1 MLNEHTEIRGK
12 EKNTGKN
19 TGRPVEIPVLR
30 MFLSMCLGVSP
41 SSNSNEAEAR
51 VLFLG
56 ATEAVLLFVEG
67 GNFLVILCKED
78 I

>member
-1 MLNEHTEIRGK
+1 M
-12 EKNTGKN
+12 
-19 TGRPVEIPVLR
+19 EIPVLR
-30 MFLSMCLGVSP
+30 MFISMCLGVSP
-41 SSNSNEAEAR
+41 SSNSTEAEAG

-67 GNFLVILCKED
+67 SDFLVILCKED

>member
-1 MLNEHTEIRGK
+1 M
-12 EKNTGKN
+12 
-19 TGRPVEIPVLR
+19 EIPVLR

-41 SSNSNEAEAR
+41 SSNSTEAEAR

-67 GNFLVILCKED
+67 NFLVILCKED